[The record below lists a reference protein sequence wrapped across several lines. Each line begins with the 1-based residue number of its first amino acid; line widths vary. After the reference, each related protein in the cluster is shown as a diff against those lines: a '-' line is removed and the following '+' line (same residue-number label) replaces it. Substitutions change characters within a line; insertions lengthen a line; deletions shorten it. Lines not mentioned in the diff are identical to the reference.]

1 MKSNVYEI
9 FKVLIMKGTWKLKLR
24 MWMTSILMFTIVYIL
39 VMIAGSYLGVG
50 SYMIWLVASLVIV
63 FLQYWFGPS
72 LVKRSMNVRPLSE
85 AEAPHIH
92 QMVQELADEAGIP
105 KPEVG
110 LSEVDIPNAFAYG
123 RSKRSGH
130 IAITRP
136 ILGLLDRDELRAV
149 IGHEM
154 GHLKH
159 NDMIV
164 TTVVS
169 VIPMICYYIALAFMF
184 SGDRDNGGTVL
195 IGILGYVFYLVGQLL
210 VLFISRI
217 REYYADEAS
226 VEFGNRPAALVSAL
240 YKLSYGAARCNEQT
254 IADLNTNRAFFVNDI
269 NNAKHDV
276 NDFSQ
281 IDFDGDGKIS
291 DDELRRLANSDVKIS
306 RKNGVMELLSTHP
319 DSLKRVKRLAELE
332 NEV

>member
-1 MKSNVYEI
+1 
-9 FKVLIMKGTWKLKLR
+9 MKGTWKLKLR
-24 MWMTSILMFTIVYIL
+24 MWLTSIIMFTIVYFL
-39 VMIAGSYLGVG
+39 VMIAGMYMGVG

-85 AEAPHIH
+85 AEAPQIH
-92 QMVQELADEAGIP
+92 QMVQELADAAGIP
-105 KPEVG
+105 KPEIG
-110 LSEVDIPNAFAYG
+110 LSEVNIPNAFAYG

-136 ILGLLDRDELRAV
+136 ILGLLDHDELKAV

-154 GHLKH
+154 GHIQH

-184 SGDRDNGGTVL
+184 SGDRDNGGTII
-195 IGILGYVFYLVGQLL
+195 IGILGYVFYLIGQLL

-240 YKLSYGAARCNEQT
+240 YKLSYGAARCNEKT

-276 NDFSQ
+276 NDFQQ
-281 IDFDGDGKIS
+281 IDFDGDGRIS
-291 DDELRRLANSDVKIS
+291 DEELRKLANSEVKIS

>member
-1 MKSNVYEI
+1 MR
-9 FKVLIMKGTWKLKLR
+9 GTWKLKLR
-24 MWMTSILMFTIVYIL
+24 MWITSILMFTIVYFL
-39 VMIAGSYLGVG
+39 VMLAGWYLGVR
-50 SYMIWLVASLVIV
+50 SYMIWLFASLVIV

-92 QMVQELADEAGIP
+92 QMVEELANEAGIK
-105 KPEVG
+105 KPEIG
-110 LSEVDIPNAFAYG
+110 LSEVNIPNAFAYG
-123 RSKRSGH
+123 RSSRSGH

-154 GHLKH
+154 GHIKH

-164 TTVVS
+164 TSAVS
-169 VIPMICYYIALAFMF
+169 VIPMIFYYIALSFMF
-184 SGDRDNGGTVL
+184 SGDRDNGATII
-195 IGILGYVFYLVGQLL
+195 IGIVGYLFYLIGQLL
-210 VLFISRI
+210 VLFISRT

-240 YKLSYGAARCNEQT
+240 YKLSYGAARCDNDT
-254 IADLNTNRAFFVNDI
+254 ISDLNTNRAFFVNDI
-269 NNAKHDV
+269 NNAQNDI
-276 NDFSQ
+276 NDFRQ
-281 IDFDGDGKIS
+281 IDFDGNGKIT

-306 RKNGVMELLSTHP
+306 KKNGLMELLSTHP

-332 NEV
+332 P

>member
-1 MKSNVYEI
+1 
-9 FKVLIMKGTWKLKLR
+9 MKGTWKLKLR
-24 MWMTSILMFTIVYIL
+24 MWLTSIIMFTIVYFL
-39 VMIAGSYLGVG
+39 VMIAGIYLGVR

-72 LVKRSMNVRPLSE
+72 LVKRSMNVRQLSE
-85 AEAPHIH
+85 AEAPQIH
-92 QMVQELADEAGIP
+92 QMVQELADAAGIP

-110 LSEVDIPNAFAYG
+110 LSEVNIPNAFAYG

-136 ILGLLDRDELRAV
+136 ILGLLDHDELRAV

-154 GHLKH
+154 GHIQH

-169 VIPMICYYIALAFMF
+169 VVPMICYYIALSFMF
-184 SGDRDNGGTVL
+184 SGDSDNGGTVI
-195 IGILGYVFYLVGQLL
+195 IGILGYVSYLVGQLL
-210 VLFISRI
+210 VLFISRV

-240 YKLSYGAARCNEQT
+240 YKLSYGAARCSDQT

-276 NDFSQ
+276 NDFQQ
-281 IDFDGDGKIS
+281 IDFDGDGRIS
-291 DDELRRLANSDVKIS
+291 DEELRKLANSEVRIS
-306 RKNGVMELLSTHP
+306 RKNGIMELLSTHP

-332 NEV
+332 N

>member
-1 MKSNVYEI
+1 MR
-9 FKVLIMKGTWKLKLR
+9 GTWRLRLR
-24 MWMTSILMFTIVYIL
+24 MVLTSVLLFTTVYIL
-39 VMIAGSYLGVG
+39 VSLVARYLGI
-50 SYMIWLVASLVIV
+50 SSWSFYMWLSLGIV

-92 QMVQELADEAGIP
+92 KMVEELAQEAGVP

-110 LSEVDIPNAFAYG
+110 LSEVNIPNAFAYG
-123 RSKRSGH
+123 RSSRSGH

-136 ILGLLDRDELRAV
+136 ILGLLDYDELKAV
-149 IGHEM
+149 LGHEM
-154 GHLKH
+154 GHIKH

-164 TTVVS
+164 TSAVS
-169 VIPMICYYIALAFMF
+169 VVPMICYYIAISFMF
-184 SGDRDNGGTVL
+184 SGDRENLGATII
-195 IGILGYVFYLVGQLL
+195 IGILGYLFYLIGQLL
-210 VLFISRI
+210 VLFISRT

-240 YKLSYGAARCNEQT
+240 YKLSYGAARCSEQT
-254 IADLNTNRAFFVNDI
+254 ISDLNTNRAFFVNDI
-269 NNAKHDV
+269 NNAQHDV
-276 NDFSQ
+276 TDFRQ

-291 DDELRRLANSDVKIS
+291 DEELRRLVSADVKIS
-306 RKNGVMELLSTHP
+306 RKNGVMEILSTHP

-332 NEV
+332 N

>member
-1 MKSNVYEI
+1 MR
-9 FKVLIMKGTWKLKLR
+9 GTWKLKLR
-24 MWMTSILMFTIVYIL
+24 MWITSILMFTIVYIL
-39 VMIAGSYLGVG
+39 VMLAGWYLGVTN
-50 SYMIWLVASLVIV
+50 YLIWLAASLIIV

-92 QMVQELADEAGIP
+92 QMVQELADAAGIP
-105 KPEVG
+105 KPEIG
-110 LSEVDIPNAFAYG
+110 LSEVNIPNAFAYG

-154 GHLKH
+154 GHIKH

-164 TTVVS
+164 TSAVS
-169 VIPMICYYIALAFMF
+169 VIPMICYYIALSFMF
-184 SGDRDNGGTVL
+184 SGDSRNGGTII
-195 IGILGYVFYLVGQLL
+195 IGILGYVFYLIGQLL
-210 VLFISRI
+210 VLFISRT

-240 YKLSYGAARCNEQT
+240 YKLSYGAARCSDET
-254 IADLNTNRAFFVNDI
+254 IADYNTNRAFFVNDI

-276 NDFSQ
+276 VDFKQ
-281 IDFDGDGKIS
+281 IDFDGDGRIS
-291 DDELRRLANSDVKIS
+291 DEELRRLANSDVKIS
-306 RKNGVMELLSTHP
+306 KKNGFMELLSTHP
-319 DSLKRVKRLAELE
+319 DSLKRVKRLSELE
-332 NEV
+332 N

>member
-1 MKSNVYEI
+1 MN
-9 FKVLIMKGTWKLKLR
+9 GTWKLKLR
-24 MWMTSILMFTIVYIL
+24 MILTSVLMFTIVYFLI
-39 VMIAGSYLGVG
+39 MIIGMYMGVSSWRLYAGIS
-50 SYMIWLVASLVIV
+50 IVIV

-92 QMVQELADEAGIP
+92 KMVQELADAAGIP
-105 KPEVG
+105 KPEIG
-110 LSEVDIPNAFAYG
+110 LSEINIPNAFAYG
-123 RSKRSGH
+123 RSSKSGH

-136 ILGLLDRDELRAV
+136 ILGLLDRDELKAV

-154 GHLKH
+154 GHIKH

-164 TTVVS
+164 TAAVS
-169 VIPMICYYIALAFMF
+169 VIPMICYYIALSFMF
-184 SGDRDNGGTVL
+184 SGDSRNGGGFI

-210 VLFISRI
+210 VLFISRT

-240 YKLSYGAARCNEQT
+240 YKLSYGASRCSKET

-269 NNAKHDV
+269 NNAKNDV
-276 NDFSQ
+276 VDFQQ
-281 IDFDGDGKIS
+281 IDFDGDGRIS
-291 DDELRRLANSDVKIS
+291 DEELRRLANSNVKIS
-306 RKNGVMELLSTHP
+306 KKNGIMEIFSTHP

-332 NEV
+332 N

>member
-1 MKSNVYEI
+1 MR
-9 FKVLIMKGTWKLKLR
+9 GTWKLKLR
-24 MWMTSILMFTIVYIL
+24 MILTSVLMFTIVYFLI
-39 VMIAGSYLGVG
+39 MIVGWYFGISSWKLYAG
-50 SYMIWLVASLVIV
+50 ASLVIV

-92 QMVQELADEAGIP
+92 QMVQELADAAGIP
-105 KPEVG
+105 KPEIG
-110 LSEVDIPNAFAYG
+110 LSEINIPNAFAYG
-123 RSKRSGH
+123 RSSRSGH

-154 GHLKH
+154 GHIKH

-164 TTVVS
+164 TAAVS
-169 VIPMICYYIALAFMF
+169 VIPMICYYIALSFMF
-184 SGDRDNGGTVL
+184 SGDSRNGSGII
-195 IGILGYVFYLVGQLL
+195 IGILGYVFYLIGQLL
-210 VLFISRI
+210 VLFISRT

-240 YKLSYGAARCNEQT
+240 YKLSYGAARCNKET
-254 IADLNTNRAFFVNDI
+254 IANLNSNRAFFVNDI
-269 NNAKHDV
+269 NNAKNDV
-276 NDFSQ
+276 TDFQQ
-281 IDFDGDGKIS
+281 IDFDGDGRIS
-291 DDELRRLANSDVKIS
+291 DEELRRLANSQVKIS
-306 RKNGVMELLSTHP
+306 SKNGIMELLSTHP

-332 NEV
+332 N